1 MADLIAQHGLIHLVY
16 PSLALIH
23 RIQIPKKLKAITP
36 TWFWLLASSFLSIQK
51 SMNFISTMLSATAL
65 AAMTALPTAAS
76 AAHDDFIGRQQPT
89 LQSDRMTPEALW
101 AMGRVGGFQLS
112 PDGRQ
117 AVYGVTYYSVKQNKS
132 HSVLYSM
139 NLSTRQSQ
147 QLTTGNKSEA
157 GGTFINGGKQIAF
170 LSSASGSSQLWVMN
184 ADGTE
189 RKQISN
195 TQSDVA
201 DFLFSPDGK
210 KVILIM
216 EVDQNHSILK
226 NDADLPQATG
236 MVINDLMY
244 KHWDTYVTSAPH
256 PFVAD
261 FDGTHV
267 GQAKD
272 LLEGEPYECPMM
284 PFGGIEQLAWSPD
297 SKTIAYTCRKKV
309 GKAYAISTDSDI
321 FLYDLAS
328 GQTRN
333 LCKPAD
339 YVAPEVEADRS
350 LKDQAVNHPSTDCN
364 MGYDQNPQFSPDGR
378 YVAWSSMERDGYESD
393 RTRICVLD
401 LKTGQKTYVTEW
413 FESGVNE
420 FVWGKDC
427 RTLYF
432 TGVWHG
438 KTQIY
443 QTNLKGEH
451 KALTDDV
458 ADYAL
463 LGLSPDGRSLY
474 CKRQS
479 MSQADEV
486 YCLPLGGKKL
496 AAVQQITTE
505 NKYFYDH
512 LAFGDVKER
521 WVKTVDGK
529 EELCWVIYPPH
540 FDPNKKYPALL
551 FCEGGPQTPVSQ
563 FWSFRW
569 NMQIM
574 AANDYIIIAPNRRG
588 LPGFGMEWLEE
599 ISGDYSGLCMQ
610 DYLSAI
616 DDLCNEPYV
625 DKDRLGA
632 VGASFGGYSIYWLA
646 GNHDKR
652 FKAFIAHDGIYNTQ
666 QQYVETEELWFPN
679 WDMGCAPWKKA
690 ADGQTQKV
698 FATSPHLYVNKWDTP
713 ILCIHGQKDFRIE
726 YTQAESAFTAARM
739 HGIDAQMLLFP
750 DENHWVL
757 KPQNGI
763 LWQRTFFRWLD
774 KYLKK

>member
-1 MADLIAQHGLIHLVY
+1 
-16 PSLALIH
+16 
-23 RIQIPKKLKAITP
+23 
-36 TWFWLLASSFLSIQK
+36 
-51 SMNFISTMLSATAL
+51 MNFITTMLSATAL

-139 NLSTRQSQ
+139 DLSTRQSH
-147 QLTTGNKSEA
+147 QLTTGSKSEA

-195 TQSDVA
+195 TESDVA

-216 EVDQNHSILK
+216 EVDQNHSIQK

-267 GQAKD
+267 GQTKD

-393 RTRICVLD
+393 RSRLCVLD
-401 LKTGQKTYVTEW
+401 LKTGSKTYVTEW

-420 FVWGKDC
+420 FVWAKDN

-451 KALTDDV
+451 KALTNDV
-458 ADYAL
+458 ADYSL

-616 DDLCNEPYV
+616 DDLCKEPYV